1 LNDESLLE
9 QCINIQS
16 ETIITPTNDY
26 YFNLKNSW
34 FGGKNI
40 NKTLQFPVDILFE
53 EEKSKKQYPL
63 FDIIRLIK
71 FSRSSITK
79 QCIRCGNY
87 TESNTQHNVQ
97 SSKVN
102 CIFMQDACGEKCVC
116 GGLWVLSSIQ

>member
-1 LNDESLLE
+1 MNDS
-9 QCINIQS
+9 
-16 ETIITPTNDY
+16 
-26 YFNLKNSW
+26 YFNLKHSW
-34 FGGKNI
+34 LGGKISNQ
-40 NKTLQFPVDILFE
+40 NKTLQFPVDCLFD
-53 EEKSKKQYPL
+53 EEKSKKQYPI

-87 TESNTQHNVQ
+87 TESNTQQNVQ

-102 CIFMQDACGEKCVC
+102 CIFMQDACGEKCIC